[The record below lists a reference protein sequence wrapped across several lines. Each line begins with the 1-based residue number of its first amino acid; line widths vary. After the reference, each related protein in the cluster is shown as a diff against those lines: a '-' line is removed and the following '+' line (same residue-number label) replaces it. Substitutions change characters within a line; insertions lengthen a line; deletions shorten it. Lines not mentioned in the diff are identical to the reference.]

1 MINAIQKGK
10 IKPGKE
16 IEVLLIPEEALC
28 DFLFILVLFSF
39 KCEN

>member
-28 DFLFILVLFSF
+28 DFFIHSRIIFF
-39 KCEN
+39 